1 MIVDIGYLK
10 LSAQR
15 RLLYN
20 VFPEL
25 RAVCVSAEENLIYMA
40 FFIDGEITEE
50 QKECCESVLDDV
62 TAEFFRVNYSNEK
75 DELEF
80 ETHFIRL
87 DYPQKPPLRGSWVY
101 YRHESCLN

>member
-15 RLLYN
+15 GLLYN

-25 RAVCVSAEENLIYMA
+25 RAVCASAEENLIYMA

-50 QKECCESVLDDV
+50 QRECCASVLDDV
-62 TAEFFRVNYSNEK
+62 LADFFQVNPNEK
-75 DELEF
+75 DDLEY
-80 ETHFIRL
+80 EAPIIRL
-87 DYPQKPPLRGSWVY
+87 DYPQKPPLRGFWVY
-101 YRHESCLN
+101 YRYESHLN